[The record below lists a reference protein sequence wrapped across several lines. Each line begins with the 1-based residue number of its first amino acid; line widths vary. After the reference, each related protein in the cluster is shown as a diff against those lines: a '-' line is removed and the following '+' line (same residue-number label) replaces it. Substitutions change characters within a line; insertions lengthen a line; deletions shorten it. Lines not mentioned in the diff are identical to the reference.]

1 METSTIAA
9 ISTPVGSGGVG
20 IIKIS
25 GPDSLKTIAAIF
37 HPGKFS
43 SDPIPVPV
51 LDPSFFSPWRIYYGH
66 IVDPDQ
72 QRVYDEVVV
81 AVMPGPKSYTREDV
95 VEVQA
100 HGGIIILENILSL
113 LVNKGI
119 QIAQPGEFT
128 RRAFLNGRIDLTQA
142 EAVIDLINA
151 RSDASVEIAFSQAS
165 GKLSSSI
172 EPIRL
177 HIIEVLATIEAMI
190 DFPDAVESELDP
202 VSLLKTL
209 SEKALTPVLELIS
222 SYEESKSIC
231 EGFQVVIAGS
241 PNVGKSSLLNAL
253 SRSDRSIVTDQ
264 PGTTRDYIE
273 TELLLGGLPITLVDT
288 AGLRNDPDPVEK
300 VGIQKSY
307 QRIQGA
313 DLVLLVIDASSAA
326 TKQETLF
333 FESMK
338 KEKNLSIVL
347 NKIDTISAAS
357 RPEVPLHMRSVPMI
371 ETSATCNI
379 GIDTLKNHI
388 ASASQIKNTFKPN
401 KPVPNFRHKTLL
413 LGAHDSLRQ
422 AIENLENNLSLEL
435 VSIDLRQAHDL
446 IGEISGSHASPDVLD
461 QIFSRFCIGK

>member
-1 METSTIAA
+1 MEISTIAA

-43 SDPIPVPV
+43 SEAIPTPV

-66 IVDPDQ
+66 IIDPDHH
-72 QRVYDEVVV
+72 RVYDEVVV
-81 AVMPGPKSYTREDV
+81 AVMPAPKSYTREDV
-95 VEVQA
+95 VEIQA
-100 HGGIIILENILSL
+100 HGGILILENILSL
-113 LVNKGI
+113 VVNKGVRV
-119 QIAQPGEFT
+119 AQPGEFT
-128 RRAFLNGRIDLTQA
+128 RRAFLNGRIDLAQA

-151 RSDASVEIAFSQAS
+151 RCDASVEIAFSQAS

-172 EPIRL
+172 ESIRL

-209 SEKALTPVLELIS
+209 STKVLNPVLELLS
-222 SYEESKSIC
+222 TYEENKSIR
-231 EGFQVVIAGS
+231 EGFQVVIAGA
-241 PNVGKSSLLNAL
+241 PNVGKSSLLNVL

-273 TELLLGGLPITLVDT
+273 TELFLDGLPITLVDT
-288 AGLRNDPDPVEK
+288 AGLRNNPDPIEK
-300 VGIQKSY
+300 VGIQKTY
-307 QRIQGA
+307 QRIQEA
-313 DLVLLVIDASSAA
+313 DLVLLVIDASSAV
-326 TKQETLF
+326 TEEENLF
-333 FESMK
+333 FKSMK
-338 KEKNLSIVL
+338 MMKNLVIIL
-347 NKIDTISAAS
+347 NKIDTTSEARRPAISLQMKS
-357 RPEVPLHMRSVPMI
+357 VPLI

-379 GIDTLKNHI
+379 GIDMLKKHI
-388 ASASQIKNTFKPN
+388 ANAGQTKNTIKYE

-413 LGAHDSLRQ
+413 LEARDSLHQ

-435 VSIDLRQAHDL
+435 VSIDLRQAHDRM
-446 IGEISGSHASPDVLD
+446 GEISGSNTPPDVLD
-461 QIFSRFCIGK
+461 QIFNRFCIGK